1 VECNCDEG
9 FEEAISLWNAIA
21 MKASKGLHSS
31 VECDCDEGFEGAF
44 FPVDCNCD
52 EGYNVATL

>member
-1 VECNCDEG
+1 
-9 FEEAISLWNAIA
+9 
-21 MKASKGLHSS
+21 MRASKGL
-31 VECDCDEGFEGAF
+31 F